1 MRFYKETNFKDT
13 EIGKIPK
20 DWEVVRLGEVAIF
33 ETGKR
38 MKGGGLADGEVLS
51 LGGEH
56 IGDNGN
62 VVLDNPKHITKEF
75 YDKLRKGKLRVG
87 DIILCKDGAKTGK
100 VAFLKEKI
108 ADFMAVNEHI
118 FIIRPKVPI
127 CDNVYLFY
135 FLFSFLAQ
143 KQIQEI
149 YHGIIGGITNKQL
162 ANLLFILPPL
172 SEQEKIAEILSTVDE
187 LIQRTDEIIAKT
199 ERLKKGLMQELLT
212 KGIGH
217 KEFKETE
224 IGRIPKDWEVVRLGD
239 IAADM
244 YYGITAKAVNE
255 RTPLRMLRT
264 TDIKDYKAE
273 WDNLPFC
280 QITERRKDIQKY
292 FLQIGDLIISR
303 AGTAGMSV
311 LVDKP
316 LKDVI
321 FGSYLIKIKLK
332 ENVHPKYLQF
342 FFRSRF
348 YWDHILSGHAGSTL
362 KNINLPVLKATP
374 VILPPIPEQE
384 KIAEILSTVD
394 ERIEIER
401 KRKEKLERIKK
412 SLMDLLL
419 TGKIR
424 VRVEEY
430 DNDGREGK

>member
-1 MRFYKETNFKDT
+1 MDEMRFYKETNFKDT

-20 DWEVVRLGEVAIF
+20 DWKVVRLGDIASIIMGQSPPSSTYNKEGRGLPF
-33 ETGKR
+33 LQGKMEFGSTYPTFSIYTSKPIKIAEADDILISVR
-38 MKGGGLADGEVLS
+38 APVGDVNLAPFKLCIGRGLA
-51 LGGEH
+51 
-56 IGDNGN
+56 
-62 VVLDNPKHITKEF
+62 
-75 YDKLRKGKLRVG
+75 
-87 DIILCKDGAKTGK
+87 A
-100 VAFLKEKI
+100 
-108 ADFMAVNEHI
+108 
-118 FIIRPKVPI
+118 IRCIPNKA
-127 CDNVYLFY
+127 CHLYYFY
-135 FLFSFLAQ
+135 FLQ
-143 KQIQEI
+143 KIKELLEAL
-149 YHGIIGGITNKQL
+149 GKGSTFKAIIKEDL
-162 ANLLFILPPL
+162 VNLKIPLPPL

-187 LIQRTDEIIAKT
+187 LIQRTEEIIAKT

-311 LVDKP
+311 LIDKP

-362 KNINLPVLKATP
+362 KNINLPVLKATL

-394 ERIEIER
+394 EKIEIER

-424 VRVEEY
+424 VRV
-430 DNDGREGK
+430 D

>member
-20 DWEVVRLGEVAIF
+20 DWEVVRLGDILDLGNGQRPIF
-33 ETGKR
+33 D
-38 MKGGGLADGEVLS
+38 ADGDIPVYGANGIMGYSRDYLIESEYTLI
-51 LGGEH
+51 
-56 IGDNGN
+56 IG
-62 VVLDNPKHITKEF
+62 
-75 YDKLRKGKLRVG
+75 RVG
-87 DIILCKDGAKTGK
+87 ASGEIHLVSGRIWISDNAIYSRTYDCSK
-100 VAFLKEKI
+100 VNMPFLYYLLKKASLFRYAEKSTHPLI
-108 ADFMAVNEHI
+108 TQ
-118 FIIRPKVPI
+118 
-127 CDNVYLFY
+127 
-135 FLFSFLAQ
+135 SFLNAF
-143 KQIQEI
+143 K
-149 YHGIIGGITNKQL
+149 L
-162 ANLLFILPPL
+162 PLPPL
-172 SEQEKIAEILSTVDE
+172 YEQEKIAEILSTVDE

-239 IAADM
+239 ISADM

-264 TDIKDYKAE
+264 TDIKDYKVE
-273 WDNLPFC
+273 WNNLPFC

-292 FLQIGDLIISR
+292 FLQIGDLIVSR
-303 AGTAGMSV
+303 AGSAGMSV

-332 ENVHPKYLQF
+332 GNVHPKYLQF
-342 FFRSRF
+342 FFRSQF

-374 VILPPIPEQE
+374 VILPPISEQE

-401 KRKEKLERIKK
+401 KRREKLERIKK

-424 VRVEEY
+424 VRI
-430 DNDGREGK
+430 D